1 MPTADIFS
9 DDEENTTVYIDN
21 KLILQDKDLSSHSI
35 VEILSALGYQVHYHG
50 WDREKWSE
58 ETQDMLFSGTLWTQ
72 HMGDLPA
79 EVLLTPVG

>member
-1 MPTADIFS
+1 MDHADIFCNDES
-9 DDEENTTVYIDN
+9 DSTLYIN
-21 KLILQDKDLSSHSI
+21 GELKMNDKDLCAHTMI
-35 VEILSALGYQVHYHG
+35 ETLTTLGYQVHYHQ